1 MYITQCTECK
11 FQYRIPK
18 SHIEMVSGRSASCKK
33 CRARFIVK
41 VLEIPDHIIEE
52 ENESLTENKK
62 YISAETASNKSEPS
76 TRSRRSRFDIRR
88 ELIKKLKND
97 FRALHSRLSE
107 INKEKSCSEEEVRRW
122 VVDALRHVF
131 SYEDREIRT
140 EERVNERK
148 ADIVVRS
155 ATDNKPI
162 IVIEVKS
169 IRHPLNRRV
178 IDQVASYATI
188 LDTPYA
194 IVTNGDAW
202 IFFKC
207 GIKSDKR
214 KLIEI
219 FNIALL
225 DEDGISDD
233 DAESLYLITKKSI
246 ESGYTERQSHSTA
259 AIQPSRLL
267 KAIMAESVLT
277 KLRKTIADQYEEE
290 TGIKIEVDPES
301 VHEHLK
307 SLLIPDNL

>member
-18 SHIEMVSGRSASCKK
+18 SHIEIISGRSASCKK
-33 CRARFIVK
+33 CRARFIVNII
-41 VLEIPDHIIEE
+41 EIPDHAIEE
-52 ENESLTENKK
+52 ENESVTENKK
-62 YISAETASNKSEPS
+62 CISTTNTPNTSETS
-76 TRSRRSRFDIRR
+76 TRTRRSRSEIRR
-88 ELIKKLKND
+88 ELIKKLKCD

-107 INKEKSCSEEEVRRW
+107 INKEKYSSEEEVRRW
-122 VVDALRHVF
+122 VVDSLRHVF
-131 SYEDREIRT
+131 GYEDREIKT

-148 ADIVVRS
+148 ADIIVRN
-155 ATDNKPI
+155 ATDNKPM

-178 IDQVASYATI
+178 IDQAASYAAI

-207 GIKSDKR
+207 GIKSDKH

-259 AIQPSRLL
+259 AIQPTRLL

-277 KLRKTIADQYEEE
+277 KLRRTLADQYEEE
-290 TGIKIEVDPES
+290 TGIKIEVDPEN